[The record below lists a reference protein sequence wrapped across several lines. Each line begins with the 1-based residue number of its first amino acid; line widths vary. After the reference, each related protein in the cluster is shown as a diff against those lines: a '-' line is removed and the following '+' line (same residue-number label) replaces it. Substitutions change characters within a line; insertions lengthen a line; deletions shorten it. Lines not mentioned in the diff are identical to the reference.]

1 MRGETYEKQ
10 ESYNYISSYNYYF
23 RTSTDG
29 AYIIKQK
36 KVFGENEIIEYI
48 PEEEIDV
55 VGLRQTVVSLYF
67 NQKDTNTLVPEA
79 RRVDVKELTKDPY
92 TSLLKLL
99 IEGPKNEGLEKVI
112 PDGTKI
118 NKIEVKNGIV
128 NIDLSKEFIEN
139 HKGGAEAE
147 SRTVYSIVNTLT
159 ELNEVEAVKI
169 SIDGNIEASFK
180 DNLINFKNPF
190 VKQENV
196 T

>member
-1 MRGETYEKQ
+1 MQ
-10 ESYNYISSYNYYF
+10 DN
-23 RTSTDG
+23 
-29 AYIIKQK
+29 K
-36 KVFGENEIIEYI
+36 KEENKIIEYI

-55 VGLRQTVVSLYF
+55 EGLRQTVVSLYF

-92 TSLLKLL
+92 NTLIKLL

-118 NKIEVKNGIV
+118 NKIEIKNGTV
-128 NIDLSKEFIEN
+128 SIDLSKEFIEN

-147 SRTVYSIVNTLT
+147 SRTIYSIVNTLT
-159 ELNEVEAVKI
+159 GLNEVETVKI
-169 SIDGNIEASFK
+169 LIDGNSETGFK

-190 VKQENV
+190 VKQES
-196 T
+196 TT